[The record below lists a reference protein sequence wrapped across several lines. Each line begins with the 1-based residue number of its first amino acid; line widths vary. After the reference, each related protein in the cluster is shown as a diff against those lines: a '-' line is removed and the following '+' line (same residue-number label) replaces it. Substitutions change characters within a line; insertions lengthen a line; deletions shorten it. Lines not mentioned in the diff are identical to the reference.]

1 LRWRIT
7 QRARPTRSELGLRTD
22 KSYAMATTI
31 QSHQTADFQ
40 PESKQAGRFCGDF
53 RRYFFSGEGSWLLRT
68 RQPTWTFNTI
78 DGPMLYR
85 PTVFL
90 LSDLQDGRRT
100 DALTA
105 ETLSDFGPKP
115 FRTRGGKC
123 PGTNA
128 NGQSANGLAQFETL
142 IVFAVAMQAPNAS
155 PGARPALSACL

>member
-105 ETLSDFGPKP
+105 ETLFDFGSQAISH
-115 FRTRGGKC
+115 TR
-123 PGTNA
+123 
-128 NGQSANGLAQFETL
+128 
-142 IVFAVAMQAPNAS
+142 
-155 PGARPALSACL
+155 R